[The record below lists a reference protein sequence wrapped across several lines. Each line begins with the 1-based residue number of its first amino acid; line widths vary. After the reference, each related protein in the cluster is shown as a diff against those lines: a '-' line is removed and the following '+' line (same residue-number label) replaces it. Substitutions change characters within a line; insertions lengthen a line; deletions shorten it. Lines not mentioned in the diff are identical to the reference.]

1 MPHDTFYVYMM
12 TNKGL
17 TTLYI
22 GVTNSLIR
30 RVVQHR
36 SGELAGFTERY
47 NLNRLVYFER
57 FNDPRDAIAREKQLK
72 RWSRKKKEVLVK
84 DMNPPWADLAVSVIG
99 LEPMPIMGGKDTTWS
114 STCHFERSREIPAVG
129 REARGKVGADPSTAL
144 GMTEKNGMIGMELN
158 DGGSGE
164 RPRGSA

>member
-1 MPHDTFYVYMM
+1 MPRDTFYVYMM
-12 TNKGL
+12 ANKGL

-22 GVTNSLIR
+22 GVTNSLVR

-72 RWSRKKKEVLVK
+72 RWSRKKKEVLIK
-84 DMNPPWADLAVSVIG
+84 DMNPPWADLAVSVLG
-99 LEPMPIMGGKDTTWS
+99 LDPLPTMGREDTTGAS
-114 STCHFERSREIPAVG
+114 ACHFERSREIPAAG
-129 REARGKVGADPSTAL
+129 GEACGKAGADPSTAL
-144 GMTEKNGMIGMELN
+144 GMT
-158 DGGSGE
+158 GGE
-164 RPRGSA
+164 